1 VSVAPITIRLAGEPR
16 GKGRPRISTRN
27 GFARAY
33 TPEKTRNYEAALR
46 MAGQD
51 AMAGRPPLDGAISV
65 VIVAALSIPDSMSK
79 GKRLMA
85 LSGSL
90 HPTKKPD
97 ADNIFKCLDAL
108 NGVVWTDDKNIVRAD
123 FMKVYAAEP
132 CLTIQVRAA

>member
-1 VSVAPITIRLAGEPR
+1 MSVGTITIRLDGEPK

-33 TPEKTRNYEAALR
+33 TPEPTRNYEAALR
-46 MAGQD
+46 MAAQ
-51 AMAGRPPLDGAISV
+51 ASMAGYKLFEGPVA
-65 VIVAALSIPDSMSK
+65 VIVVAALSIPATMSK

-85 LSGSL
+85 LSGAL

-108 NGVVWTDDKNIVRAD
+108 NGVVWTDDKNIVQAD
-123 FMKVYAAEP
+123 FRKIYSDAP
-132 CLTIQVRAA
+132 HLTIQVRAI